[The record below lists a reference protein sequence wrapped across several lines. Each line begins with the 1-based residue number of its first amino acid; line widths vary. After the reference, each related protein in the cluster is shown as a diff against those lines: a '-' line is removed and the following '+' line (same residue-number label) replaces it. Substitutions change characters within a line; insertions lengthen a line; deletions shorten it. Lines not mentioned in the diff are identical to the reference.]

1 MVNKG
6 INFEVEPFSNDDSFK
21 QKLRVHVKKYVH
33 LHNIFHLLE
42 TSSNVFVQ
50 KQDLQRMKLVQKLKN
65 SVK

>member
-33 LHNIFHLLE
+33 LHNIFYLLE

-50 KQDLQRMKLVQKLKN
+50 KQDPRKMKLVQKLKN